1 MARKNARNNEL
12 LSSARPNVHTKVYTL
27 MLELVNED
35 RQDLA
40 EAVFKID
47 NLLHLSIACIRDR
60 SFNEA
65 KLALSNAKNRM
76 DGIKQEGVD
85 TEYFEEI
92 YEGLIKGIKK

>member
-12 LSSARPNVHTKVYTL
+12 LSSARPNVHSKVYAL

-35 RQDLA
+35 REDLA
-40 EAVFKID
+40 EAVLKID
-47 NLLHLSIACIRDR
+47 NLLHLSVSCIRDR

-65 KLALSNAKNRM
+65 KQALSNAKNRM
-76 DGIKQEGVD
+76 DAIRQDGVN
-85 TEYFEEI
+85 TEYFDEL

>member
-35 RQDLA
+35 RDDLA
-40 EAVFKID
+40 EAVLKID
-47 NLLHLSIACIRDR
+47 NLLHLAISCIRDR
-60 SFNEA
+60 SFKEA
-65 KLALSNAKNRM
+65 KETLVNVKNRM
-76 DGIKQEGVD
+76 DSIKQEGVD
-85 TEYFEEI
+85 TEYFDEI

>member
-35 RQDLA
+35 REDLA
-40 EAVFKID
+40 ETVLKID
-47 NLLHLSIACIRDR
+47 NLLHLSISCIRDR

-65 KLALSNAKNRM
+65 KQALSNAKSRI
-76 DGIKQEGVD
+76 DILKHEGVN
-85 TEYFEEI
+85 TEYFDEL

>member
-1 MARKNARNNEL
+1 MGRKNARNNEL

-35 RQDLA
+35 REDLA
-40 EAVFKID
+40 EAVLKID
-47 NLLHLSIACIRDR
+47 NLLHVSISCIRDR

-65 KLALSNAKNRM
+65 KKNLTNVKNRI
-76 DGIKQEGVD
+76 DALKQEGVN
-85 TEYFEEI
+85 TEYFDDI